1 MMGEMPEEWKNCI
14 IIHIYKKGDKQK
26 AENYRGISQLKA
38 CYKVYSKVLNENLK
52 THTENFRLECQ
63 NGFQRGRSCID
74 PLFSMKLLVEKRREF
89 NLETHLAFIDYVNA
103 LDKVE
108 RDKLFEILQSK
119 VFPIY
124 Y

>member
-1 MMGEMPEEWKNCI
+1 
-14 IIHIYKKGDKQK
+14 
-26 AENYRGISQLKA
+26 
-38 CYKVYSKVLNENLK
+38 
-52 THTENFRLECQ
+52 
-63 NGFQRGRSCID
+63 
-74 PLFSMKLLVEKRREF
+74 MKLLVEKRREF
-89 NLETHLAFIDYVNA
+89 NLETQLAFIDYVND

>member
-1 MMGEMPEEWKNCI
+1 
-14 IIHIYKKGDKQK
+14 
-26 AENYRGISQLKA
+26 LKA
-38 CYKVYSKVLNENLK
+38 R
-52 THTENFRLECQ
+52 TEDFLLECQ
-63 NGFQRGRSCID
+63 NGFQRGISCVD

-89 NLETHLAFIDYVNA
+89 NLETQLAFIDYVND